1 MLRRLWLRF
10 LIPACLIATAPY
22 GWAATFVAKDGAFTL
37 DMPAGWKQSSKVT
50 PTTVLL
56 LEKGTARI
64 EIKTIDCPNETCLE
78 TKINGDLADI
88 KRKKMKVVGNAYTGE
103 DIKRIEFSTGEPF
116 FYVNFYTPK
125 NEFAAGYFLIG
136 SQSYS
141 VLARDLNYAQTD
153 LIFSFISPRTIEK
166 VSPDQTQTLEMDLK
180 DPRAYDISAT
190 PEIAVETVSAPTE
203 MPAIQPGPSI
213 NRAALSHYAAAAKK
227 KLVSAHINTL
237 ISQRMPPYIRQWG
250 HGFDVLI
257 LLGFAYLCLLSLA
270 WVVRLCVH
278 SKQAVLSANPNSRYP
293 IHFKRLYGTPSLIF
307 RAKDNQGNI
316 LISLSAR
323 WDSVFLFAGI
333 LLVILTCVLLAI
345 TGICERGQLL
355 PLSAF
360 IYDTVYSICSL
371 LIPLGLVI
379 FFCGIVWSQLVL
391 REISLFDRKGKK
403 AAIVLQKGFGLT
415 TEKYEIYFARSK
427 DVLVAVRKRFAL
439 RRQWKLVSVE
449 GNVLAEIKETSLWRA
464 LARKVCGHLW
474 GFLRADYTIAGQME
488 STGTITNAHRAFNHF
503 TCELDKPQ
511 AINARDL
518 LVLSLLINIRDK
530 DKWYPWFN

>member
-1 MLRRLWLRF
+1 MLRKLWLSL
-10 LIPACLIATAPY
+10 LILSAGTTPY
-22 GWAATFVAKDGAFTL
+22 GWAATFTAKDGAFTL
-37 DMPAGWKQSSKVT
+37 DMPAGWKQSAKVS
-50 PTTVLL
+50 PNNVLT
-56 LEKGTARI
+56 LEKGSSRI

-78 TKINGDLADI
+78 TKINSDLADI
-88 KRKKMKVVGNAYTGE
+88 KRKKMKIVGNAYTGE
-103 DIKRIEFSTGEPF
+103 DVKRIEFSTGEPF
-116 FYVNFYTPK
+116 FYVNFYIPNK
-125 NEFAAGYFLIG
+125 NDFAAGYFLIG
-136 SQSYS
+136 SQAYS
-141 VLARDLNYAQTD
+141 ILAKDLTYAQTD
-153 LIFSFISPRTIEK
+153 LIFSFISPRTVEK
-166 VSPDQTQTLEMDLK
+166 VSAEETQTLEMDLQ
-180 DPRAYDISAT
+180 DPRAYDISAA
-190 PEIAVETVSAPTE
+190 PEIAEETVSAPTE
-203 MPAIQPGPSI
+203 TPTAQPAQRL
-213 NRAALSHYAAAAKK
+213 NRVALGRYASAAKK
-227 KLVSAHINTL
+227 KLLSAHINTF

-250 HGFDVLI
+250 RGFDALI
-257 LLGFAYLCLLSLA
+257 LLGFAYVCLLFVA
-270 WVVRLCVH
+270 WLVRLCVR
-278 SKQAVLSANPNSRYP
+278 SKSVVLAANPNSRYP
-293 IHFKRLYGTPSLIF
+293 IRFKRLYGTPSLIF

-316 LISLSAR
+316 LISLSSR

-333 LLVILTCVLLAI
+333 LLVILTCLLLAV

-355 PLSAF
+355 PVSAF
-360 IYDTVYSICSL
+360 VYDTVYSLCSL

-379 FFCGIVWSQLVL
+379 FFCGVVWSQLVL

-427 DVLVAVRKRFAL
+427 DVLVAARKRFAL

-464 LARKVCGHLW
+464 LTRKLCGHLW
-474 GFLRADYTIAGQME
+474 GFLRADYTITGQME

>member
-1 MLRRLWLRF
+1 M
-10 LIPACLIATAPY
+10 
-22 GWAATFVAKDGAFTL
+22 
-37 DMPAGWKQSSKVT
+37 
-50 PTTVLL
+50 
-56 LEKGTARI
+56 
-64 EIKTIDCPNETCLE
+64 
-78 TKINGDLADI
+78 
-88 KRKKMKVVGNAYTGE
+88 
-103 DIKRIEFSTGEPF
+103 
-116 FYVNFYTPK
+116 
-125 NEFAAGYFLIG
+125 
-136 SQSYS
+136 
-141 VLARDLNYAQTD
+141 
-153 LIFSFISPRTIEK
+153 
-166 VSPDQTQTLEMDLK
+166 
-180 DPRAYDISAT
+180 
-190 PEIAVETVSAPTE
+190 
-203 MPAIQPGPSI
+203 
-213 NRAALSHYAAAAKK
+213 
-227 KLVSAHINTL
+227 
-237 ISQRMPPYIRQWG
+237 
-250 HGFDVLI
+250 
-257 LLGFAYLCLLSLA
+257 
-270 WVVRLCVH
+270 
-278 SKQAVLSANPNSRYP
+278 
-293 IHFKRLYGTPSLIF
+293 
-307 RAKDNQGNI
+307 
-316 LISLSAR
+316 ISLSSR

-333 LLVILTCVLLAI
+333 LLIILTCILLAV

-360 IYDTVYSICSL
+360 IYDTIYSLCSL

-464 LARKVCGHLW
+464 LARKACGHLW